1 MVKIQIAII
10 RKSIIL
16 WIKAPYSI
24 FVSLNVRDKLEKST
38 PPKTKPIIG
47 VKILLTRLVTIDEKA
62 PPIMTPTAKSITFP
76 LAINFLNSSIF
87 FSRHL
92 PPLCLTSLFYHI

>member
-24 FVSLNVRDKLEKST
+24 FVSLNVKDKLEKST
-38 PPKTKPIIG
+38 PPKTKPKIG

-62 PPIMTPTAKSITFP
+62 PPTII
-76 LAINFLNSSIF
+76 
-87 FSRHL
+87 FSRQL